1 MVTRLTLSDPVT
13 KDITTTMAMSFF
25 AETAHSRLQFR
36 ESLILTH
43 YNRAIAG
50 TRERLTTLTK
60 QNTTS
65 NIDRWT
71 ALLVNIL
78 QFMGLDLFR
87 ANSRSAASHLRNF
100 TQILEACR
108 LGNLQVAQGSAIG
121 TFQQLAFRLH
131 LNLNSFPTFEIL
143 TRSAPTPIDRDSYGD
158 EEGPM
163 YFRNKSSVNISW
175 YRLLAEFIQLMHDF
189 PASEMYLAAQ
199 NNAAIKSMK
208 SRIQTWISALD
219 FSHATRL
226 ETGQTPPDPYETVH
240 KLHCKTMILRLEAQL
255 RGGAEEASYDEFHE
269 SFREILALARSVPIY
284 SSKRQAT
291 MWCHASTIA
300 STYFV
305 ALKCRDPQLR
315 REAIEQME
323 QWHTWPGLW
332 HGRPLACTV
341 AKRIVQIEENGR
353 AVTCAQDIPEA
364 ARLRSP
370 RVHVECFNRCARL
383 SFLAWGNT
391 GRLRQME
398 ELILC

>member
-1 MVTRLTLSDPVT
+1 MVTRLTFSDPVT

-25 AETAHSRLQFR
+25 AETAHSQLQFR

-43 YNRAIAG
+43 YNRAIVG
-50 TRERLTTLTK
+50 TRERLTALTRE
-60 QNTTS
+60 NTTS

-87 ANSRSAASHLRNF
+87 ANARSAASHLRNF
-100 TQILEACR
+100 TQILEASR

-121 TFQQLAFRLH
+121 TFRQLAFRLL

-143 TRSAPTPIDRDSYGD
+143 TRDSWIPIDREFIAD
-158 EEGPM
+158 EEGPL

-175 YRLLAEFIQLMHDF
+175 YYLLADFIQLMHDF
-189 PASEMYLAAQ
+189 PASEMYLASQ
-199 NNAAIKSMK
+199 SNDAIESMK
-208 SRIQTWISALD
+208 SRIRTWISALD

-226 ETGQTPPDPYETVH
+226 ATGQTPPDPYETVH

-255 RGGAEEASYDEFHE
+255 NGGAEEASYDDFYE
-269 SFREILALARSVPIY
+269 SFQELLALAHAVPIY
-284 SSKRQAT
+284 TSKRQAT

-305 ALKCRDPQLR
+305 ALKCRDPRLR
-315 REAIEQME
+315 REALQQME

-332 HGRPLACTV
+332 HGRPLACAV
-341 AKRIVQIEENGR
+341 VKRIIQIEERGR
-353 AVTCAQDIPEA
+353 VVSCAQDVPET
-364 ARLRSP
+364 ARIRSP
-370 RVHVECFNRCARL
+370 RVRVECFNRSARL
-383 SFLAWGNT
+383 SYLAWGHT